1 MSAFKSVVAAGLFF
15 LIFVGGIS
23 VSYSNYIHDRDRDH
37 QRLSATFY
45 ATTCPR
51 VTAIV
56 RRVVRRF
63 QYRTDP
69 RITASL
75 ARLHFHDCFVNGCD
89 GSILLDNADKIESE
103 KEALP
108 NNNSVRGFDVI
119 DEIKTEVER
128 ACPAT
133 VSCAD
138 ILAMA
143 AAESVCLS
151 GGPSWRVRVG
161 RRDSRIANRSG
172 ANTAI
177 PVGFDTLDV
186 LKSKFSAVGLDP
198 TIDLV
203 SLSGNHEI
211 LIDRD
216 IFSSFTKKKMRNLLS
231 GAHTFGRVQCG
242 IIEHRLYNFS
252 NTGAPDPTLNPTFL
266 ARLRRLCPRN
276 GNGTTLANQD
286 PITPDGFDNTY
297 YSILRANKGLLTS
310 DQALFSTPGADT
322 IHIVNRFSASQFT
335 FFKSFAKSM
344 IKMGNISP
352 LTGTYG
358 EIRFNCRRVN
368 DD

>member
-1 MSAFKSVVAAGLFF
+1 LLLLLLLFSST
-15 LIFVGGIS
+15 GS
-23 VSYSNYIHDRDRDH
+23 KDH
-37 QRLSATFY
+37 RLSATFY

-203 SLSGNHEI
+203 SLSG
-211 LIDRD
+211 
-216 IFSSFTKKKMRNLLS
+216 
-231 GAHTFGRVQCG
+231 AHTFGRVQCG